1 MKAVTNYRKLLEQAN
16 IRDGDFLKAIELIEV
31 TEENNR
37 TEIRF
42 SYYHLTNKGNWR
54 ITPSPLTIAEDKW
67 CELFEKALQTNV
79 FPGEFIEHV
88 YAVCKN
94 YLVSLTEIVYKI
106 EIKKDGNYDIYAKGC
121 IKDGNSLHAIERV
134 YSKRR
139 NREEIRF
146 AWYQRNQIGN
156 WRLVAKRPL
165 DVIETE
171 WFDLFQAAVNQHVF
185 NRSTVEFMMNTAG
198 EILGV

>member
-1 MKAVTNYRKLLEQAN
+1 MKAVTNYRTLLDQAA
-16 IRDGDFLKAIELIEV
+16 IKDGDSLKAIERIEV
-31 TEENNR
+31 TEKNNR
-37 TEIRF
+37 TEVRF
-42 SYYHLTNKGNWR
+42 SYYHLTHKNNWR
-54 ITPSPLTIAEDKW
+54 LTPSPLTIVEDKW
-67 CELFEKALQTNV
+67 CELFKTALQTTV

-94 YLVSLTEIVYKI
+94 YLASLTEFVYKV

-121 IKDGNSLHAIERV
+121 IEDGNSLHAVERV
-134 YSKRR
+134 YSKQR

-165 DVIETE
+165 DVAETE
-171 WFDLFQAAVNQHVF
+171 WFDLFEVAVNQHVF
-185 NRSTVEFMMNTAG
+185 NRSTAEFMMNTAG
-198 EILGV
+198 EILGI